1 LRQALAEAR
10 PEQGRDDP
18 SMSIVVRARMPA
30 DRARRFGAMIL
41 ALADEFSDG
50 APETGETFGFVG
62 GIYVPDWSSMP
73 VRTGKG
79 R

>member
-1 LRQALAEAR
+1 
-10 PEQGRDDP
+10 
-18 SMSIVVRARMPA
+18 MSIVVRARMPA